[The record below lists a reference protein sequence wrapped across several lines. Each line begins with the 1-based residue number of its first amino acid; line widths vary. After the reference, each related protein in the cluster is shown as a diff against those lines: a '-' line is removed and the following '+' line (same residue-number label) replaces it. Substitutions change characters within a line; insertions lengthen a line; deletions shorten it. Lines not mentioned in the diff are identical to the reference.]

1 MNATSKFYRLAAAAM
16 IICLLLTL
24 FPVCASAAGTD
35 KLTTMHTTVSPSVT
49 VYDADEGITD
59 SYGNEYLGNI
69 VRFDASE
76 SGYAVYDINGAYGR
90 FTGSIVASTKT
101 NSGAK
106 MNVGIFV
113 DGVEKFSLTGFTRQQ
128 AAVPVDIDL
137 TGARTLEIKTSNDGD
152 YSYGWLFF
160 VNTTV
165 EKFDTPKAY
174 TDWNRLREQVVID
187 SSGYADYNTLSIDS
201 FGKLHSGTERFD
213 ASNNAYV
220 LYNLNKNFVTLKGS
234 VVAFPRTNNDAS
246 LSLKIYRDNETTPVF
261 NVTNFTKSTKITP
274 FTIDVT
280 NVQVLKI
287 ETSNSGS
294 YSNGL
299 IYIVDDILSA
309 HQHTLGDW
317 VIDKEATCTE
327 VGQKTQKCTACGEVV
342 STEEIAAT
350 GHTSSEQWEIITE
363 ATCTAEGERIQK
375 CTVCAEVAAQEVIAA
390 TGHTTNG
397 TWIIQSEPTCTAEGV
412 EAMVCSVCS
421 EAAEVRSIEMIPH
434 TPGEEWETTLEAT
447 CSYKGSQARKCT
459 ECGAVVETQE
469 LEMKE
474 HSFGKW
480 TKLSGSAW
488 NPPVVRERWCEV
500 CNSRDYRESNAT
512 SWLKPLV
519 FILVFL
525 AVGSVAVIGVTLH
538 MNNLPLHPS
547 SLPQLFN
554 WATLSDIDIE
564 SILRKP
570 DPGAGDDDGA

>member
-1 MNATSKFYRLAAAAM
+1 MKLTAKICRLVAAAM
-16 IICLLLTL
+16 TFCLLLTFL
-24 FPVCASAAGTD
+24 PLCASAAGTD
-35 KLTTMHTTVSPSVT
+35 KLTTMHATESPSVT

-76 SGYAVYDINGAYGR
+76 NGYAVYDLNGAYGR

-106 MNVGIFV
+106 MNVGVFV
-113 DGVEKFSLTGFTRQQ
+113 DGVEKFSLMGFTRQQ

-165 EKFDTPKAY
+165 EKFDAPKAY

-187 SSGYADYNTLSIDS
+187 SSGYSSYNTLSIDS

-213 ASNNAYV
+213 ASNNSYV

-261 NVTNFTKSTKITP
+261 SVTNFTKSTKTEP

-287 ETSNSGS
+287 ETSNAGA
-294 YSNGL
+294 YNNGL
-299 IYIVDDILSA
+299 IYIVDDFLSA
-309 HQHTLGDW
+309 HQHTLGEW
-317 VIDKEATCTE
+317 TVDKEATCTE
-327 VGQKTQKCTACGEVV
+327 VGQKAQKCTTCGETVN
-342 STEEIAAT
+342 TEEIAAT

-363 ATCTAEGERIQK
+363 ATCTADGERIQK
-375 CTVCAEVAAQEVIAA
+375 CTVCSEPALQEVLAA
-390 TGHTTNG
+390 TGHTTDG
-397 TWIIQSEPTCTAEGV
+397 TWVVQTEATCTETGT
-412 EAMVCSVCS
+412 EAMICSVCA
-421 EAAEVRSIEMIPH
+421 EEAEVRPIEMISH
-434 TPGEEWETTLEAT
+434 TPSEEWEITLEST
-447 CSYKGSQARKCT
+447 CSYEGTQVKKCT
-459 ECGAVVETQE
+459 ECGIVVESQP

-474 HSFGKW
+474 HTYGKW
-480 TKLSGSAW
+480 NKLSGSVW
-488 NPPVVRERWCEV
+488 NPPVEEERWCEI
-500 CNSRDYRESNAT
+500 CGIRDYRQNNAT
-512 SWLKPLV
+512 SWLTPLV
-519 FILVFL
+519 VILVML
-525 AVGSVAVIGVTLH
+525 ALGSVAVIGITLH

-570 DPGAGDDDGA
+570 DPSTGDDDGA

>member
-1 MNATSKFYRLAAAAM
+1 MKLTAKICRLVAAAM
-16 IICLLLTL
+16 TFCLLLTFL
-24 FPVCASAAGTD
+24 PLCASAAGTE
-35 KLTTMHTTVSPSVT
+35 KLTEMHATASPSVT
-49 VYDADEGITD
+49 VYNPEDGITD
-59 SYGNEYLGNI
+59 SYGNDYLGNI
-69 VRFDASE
+69 VRYDASE
-76 SGYAVYDINGAYGR
+76 NGYAVYDLNGAYGR

-165 EKFDTPKAY
+165 EKFDAPKAY

-187 SSGYADYNTLSIDS
+187 SSGYSSYNTLSIDS

-213 ASNNAYV
+213 ASNNSYV

-261 NVTNFTKSTKITP
+261 SVTNFTKSTEAKS

-287 ETSNSGS
+287 ETSNAGA
-294 YSNGL
+294 YNNGL
-299 IYIVDDILSA
+299 IYIVDDFLSA
-309 HQHTLGDW
+309 HQHTLGEW
-317 VIDKEATCTE
+317 TVDKEATCTE
-327 VGQKTQKCTACGEVV
+327 VGQKTQKCTTCGETVN
-342 STEEIAAT
+342 TEEIAAT

-363 ATCTAEGERIQK
+363 ATCTTDGERIQK
-375 CTVCAEVAAQEVIAA
+375 CTVCAEAAVQEVIAA
-390 TGHTTNG
+390 TGHSTDG
-397 TWIIQSEPTCTAEGV
+397 TWSIQSEPTCTTAGI
-412 EAMVCSVCS
+412 EAMICPACS
-421 EAAEVRSIEMIPH
+421 EVAETRAIEMIPH
-434 TPGEEWETTLEAT
+434 TPGEEWETTLEPS
-447 CSYKGSQARKCT
+447 CSYKGTQAKKCT
-459 ECGAVVETQE
+459 ECGTVVETQE
-469 LEMKE
+469 LEMVE
-474 HSFGKW
+474 HTFGKW
-480 TKLSGSAW
+480 NKLSGSAW
-488 NPPVVRERWCEV
+488 NPPVAKERWCEV
-500 CNSRDYRESNAT
+500 CNHRDYRESNAT

-519 FILVFL
+519 FILVLL
-525 AVGSVAVIGVTLH
+525 AAGSVAVIGVTLH

-547 SLPQLFN
+547 SLPQLFS
-554 WATLSDIDIE
+554 WATLSDLDIE
-564 SILRKP
+564 SILRKS
-570 DPGAGDDDGA
+570 DSDTTDSDGM